1 MGQDFQPLNLS
12 PDQLTLLEAL
22 DQGEQSRPSLGALPL
37 GWSQE
42 KRLEIARELWGLG
55 ALLLAPAG

>member
-12 PDQLTLLEAL
+12 PDQLNLLEAL
-22 DQGEQSRPSLGALPL
+22 DRVEQELPSLGALPL

-42 KRLEIARELWGLG
+42 KRLEIARQLWRLG